1 MTQGFFF
8 SEINLLLCAYRNHLC
23 FLKKTCMFIIA
34 MLKNSFLVKKALGE
48 MFDRNFHGG
57 GGNKFVLIFNSTIC
71 GGPFLCLCEVK
82 V

>member
-1 MTQGFFF
+1 ML
-8 SEINLLLCAYRNHLC
+8 SKENLYVYHCYV
-23 FLKKTCMFIIA
+23 
-34 MLKNSFLVKKALGE
+34 KNSFLVKKALGE
-48 MFDRNFHGG
+48 MFDRNFHG